1 MVHDH
6 KHKFLQI
13 FNETARYH
21 HRYQVFRDFVMM
33 AGISVHNAIIKDE
46 ILEQEYLDIVKRY
59 ERPDVDRFPQLLAEL
74 VMGLEVEPCDFL
86 GDLFMQLE
94 LGSGALSQHFTPF
107 SISKLM
113 SMVTIGDNLDK
124 LLLIKPFICISEP
137 AAGGGST
144 VIAFAQTMR
153 EKGFNP
159 QKHLWVNCV
168 DIDPVAAMMCY
179 LQLSLLHIPG
189 EVVTGNS
196 LTLQFS
202 RVMRTPAHY
211 LGNWDY
217 KLSKQYTEPVQNY
230 HEPVSMPVKQVNLK
244 PLGEQISLFN
254 LESFACETL
263 TP

>member
-13 FNETARYH
+13 FNETAHYH

-113 SMVTIGDNLDK
+113 SMVTIGDSLDK
-124 LLLIKPFICISEP
+124 SLSIKPFITLAEP
-137 AAGGGST
+137 AAGKRYISSFGST
-144 VIAFAQTMR
+144 PYI
-153 EKGFNP
+153 
-159 QKHLWVNCV
+159 
-168 DIDPVAAMMCY
+168 
-179 LQLSLLHIPG
+179 LQ
-189 EVVTGNS
+189 
-196 LTLQFS
+196 
-202 RVMRTPAHY
+202 
-211 LGNWDY
+211 W
-217 KLSKQYTEPVQNY
+217 
-230 HEPVSMPVKQVNLK
+230 
-244 PLGEQISLFN
+244 
-254 LESFACETL
+254 
-263 TP
+263 